1 MSFLSR
7 IMNIKS
13 KAHFDSVPG
22 GARRAGAKYS
32 EFEGAGKRASDQA
45 RNRVAIVLAGF
56 AMAYVV
62 VGGRLVEYGMAKP
75 ETVSSIMPSDNLM
88 ASRPDLLDR
97 NGQVLATDIR
107 TVSLYAEPSKII
119 DPDEALEELSS
130 VLPDLDP
137 KSTYRKLSS
146 KSHFQWLRRQLTP
159 RQQSQILSLGIPGIG
174 FRPEKRRFYPG
185 GTTAAHVV
193 GLVNVDNRGI
203 AGMEK
208 YIDSQGLADLAA
220 VGMTNDAKLEPVRL
234 SIDLR
239 VQNVLREA
247 LVDGVTRYK
256 AIGAGGVVLN
266 AKTGEVYAMASYP
279 DFDPNDPTHALDP
292 DRLNRVSAGT
302 YEMGSTF
309 KAFTIAM
316 GLDYGTMRLSSS
328 FDATKPLHIGGFTI
342 HDFHATRRV
351 LSVKEVF
358 LHSSNIG
365 AARMADAVGLDG
377 HKEFLTRIGLLTKM
391 NTELPEVAM
400 PSQPRQW
407 KKINSLTI
415 AFGHGVS
422 TTPLQTAVA
431 GAALVNG
438 GRLIEP
444 TFLPR
449 TEEDADKVA
458 VQVLKP
464 STVADMRSLFRAN
477 VADPIGSG
485 KATNIPGFEVG
496 GKTGTAEKVIGGRYS
511 HGHNF
516 NAFLSAFPMSDP
528 QFVVLVFIDDPQT
541 GEHNSNISGNTAA
554 PMCGQVIARAGALLG
569 VKPKFGQ
576 DGSALLVSY

>member
-13 KAHFDSVPG
+13 KAHFSATPRGVQRVNHG
-22 GARRAGAKYS
+22 QAR
-32 EFEGAGKRASDQA
+32 FEGSLKRSGAQA
-45 RNRVAIVLAGF
+45 KSRVAIVLLGF
-56 AMAYVV
+56 TVAYVV
-62 VGGRLVEYGMAKP
+62 IGGRLIEYGLANP
-75 ETVSSIMPSDNLM
+75 ETVSSIAPSDNLL

-130 VLPDLDP
+130 VLPDLDA

-159 RQQSQILSLGIPGIG
+159 RQQSQILALGIPGIG

-185 GTTAAHVV
+185 GPVASHVL
-193 GLVNVDNRGI
+193 GLVNIDNRGI

-220 VGMTNDAKLEPVRL
+220 VGMTNDAKLEPVKL

-239 VQNVLREA
+239 VQNILHQV
-247 LVDGVTRYK
+247 LVDGMNRYQG
-256 AIGAGGVVLN
+256 IGAGGVVLN
-266 AKTGEVYAMASYP
+266 VHTGEVMALASYP
-279 DFDPNDPTHALDP
+279 DFDPNDPTRALDP

-316 GLDYGTMRLSSS
+316 GLDYGTMTLAST
-328 FDATKPLHIGGFTI
+328 FDATKPLYIGGFTI
-342 HDFHATRRV
+342 RDFHGTRRV
-351 LSVKEVF
+351 LTVDEIFV
-358 LHSSNIG
+358 HSSNIG
-365 AARMADAVGLDG
+365 AARIADSVGLDA
-377 HKEFLTRIGLLTKM
+377 HKAFLTRLGLLTRM

-400 PSQPRQW
+400 PSQPRTW
-407 KKINSLTI
+407 KRINSMTI
-415 AFGHGVS
+415 SYGHGVA

-438 GRLIEP
+438 GYLIQP

-449 TEEDADKVA
+449 TQEEADKVA
-458 VQVLKP
+458 ERVLKP
-464 STVADMRSLFRAN
+464 NTVRDLRKLFRDN
-477 VADPIGSG
+477 VVMPAGSG
-485 KATNIPGFEVG
+485 KQANIAGFEVG
-496 GKTGTAEKVIGGRYS
+496 GKTGTAEKIVRGRYVN
-511 HGHNF
+511 GHNF

-528 QFVVLVFIDDPQT
+528 QYVVLVFIDDPRT
-541 GEHNSNISGNTAA
+541 GENNSNLSGNTAA
-554 PMCGQVIARAGALLG
+554 PMVGRVIQRAGALLG
-569 VKPKFGQ
+569 VQPKFGQ
-576 DGSALLVSY
+576 DGAATLVSY